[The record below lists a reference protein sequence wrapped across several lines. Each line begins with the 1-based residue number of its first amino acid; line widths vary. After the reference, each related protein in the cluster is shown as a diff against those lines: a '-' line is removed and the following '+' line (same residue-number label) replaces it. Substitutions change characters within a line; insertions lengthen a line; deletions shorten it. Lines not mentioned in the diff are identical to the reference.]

1 MCVIYSWYN
10 ASTETSKNEGLK
22 VSLIDKLF
30 EKSSWERF
38 YEYKSGL
45 KCSKRFKKELREF
58 IDSEAY
64 LEYEAAVRQMQNLP
78 LPSKAI
84 ISKMSSQKK
93 RTVYKYPYGFNMLL
107 KLLTYMT
114 LRKYDH
120 IYSSNLYSFRPG
132 VCAKDAIMT
141 ICRTRDIRNMYSYKI
156 DVSDYFNSIPVDKL
170 CRLLDETVT
179 DDDKL
184 LAFMKA
190 LLCEKKALYEN
201 EIVTEQKGIMAGTP
215 IASFYANLY
224 LKDLDEYFRERNV
237 LYARYSDDIIVFA
250 DKEENIIEYKNTIL
264 EHLKDKGLTV
274 NPDKEVF
281 ASAEEG
287 FTFLGVEVRNGNID
301 IAPASVTKLKQ
312 KMRRKA
318 RALDRW
324 RHREGIDGTK
334 AAAAFIRIFNH
345 KLLEVNEDSDL
356 TWSLWFFPVIT
367 TPKSLHEID
376 LYAQEL
382 LRFLI
387 SGKHTKARFNV
398 RYEDLKEL
406 GYKSLVNE
414 YYSFKPS

>member
-1 MCVIYSWYN
+1 M
-10 ASTETSKNEGLK
+10 
-22 VSLIDKLF
+22 SLIDKLF

-58 IDSEAY
+58 IDGGAY
-64 LEYEAAVRQMQNLP
+64 LEYEQAVRQMENLP
-78 LPSKAI
+78 LPSKAV

-120 IYSSNLYSFRPG
+120 IYTNNLYSFRPG
-132 VCAKDAIMT
+132 VCAKDAIIT
-141 ICRTRDIRNMYSYKI
+141 ICRIRDIRNMYSYKI

-170 CRLLDETVT
+170 CKILDETVT
-179 DDDKL
+179 DDDRL

-190 LLCEKKALYEN
+190 LLCEEKVLYEK

-224 LKDLDEYFRERNV
+224 LKDLDEHFKDRGV

-250 DKEENIIEYKNTIL
+250 HTEDELNEYKNVIL
-264 EHLKDKGLTV
+264 DHLNKKGLKV
-274 NPDKEVF
+274 NQDKEVF
-281 ASAEEG
+281 ATPDDG
-287 FTFLGVEVRNGNID
+287 FTFLGVEVKSGDID

-324 RHREGIDGTK
+324 RRREGLDGSK

-376 LYAQEL
+376 LYAQDL

-387 SGKHTKARFNV
+387 SGTHTKSRFNV
-398 RYEDLKEL
+398 RYEDLKAL
-406 GYKSLVNE
+406 GYRSLVNE
-414 YYSFKPS
+414 YYGQ

>member
-1 MCVIYSWYN
+1 M
-10 ASTETSKNEGLK
+10 
-22 VSLIDKLF
+22 SLIDKLF
-30 EKSSWERF
+30 EKNSWERF
-38 YEYKSGL
+38 YEYKLGL
-45 KCSKRFKKELREF
+45 KCSKRFKKELRDF
-58 IDSEAY
+58 IDNGTY
-64 LEYEAAVRQMQNLP
+64 LEYKDAILNLTGLP
-78 LPSKAI
+78 LPSKSV

-93 RTVYKYPYGFNMLL
+93 RTVYKYPYNFNMVL
-107 KLLTYMT
+107 KLLTYLT

-120 IYSSNLYSFRPG
+120 IYSNNLYSFRPG

-141 ICRTRDIRNMYSYKI
+141 ICRTKDIRSMYSYKI
-156 DVSDYFNSIPVDKL
+156 DVSDYFNSIPVGNMCEALEKNI
-170 CRLLDETVT
+170 T
-179 DDDKL
+179 DDDEL
-184 LAFMKA
+184 LMFMKT
-190 LLCEKKALYEN
+190 LLKEEKVISGEDV
-201 EIVTEQKGIMAGTP
+201 ITEPKGIMAGTP

-224 LKDLDEYFRERNV
+224 LKDLDEHFRGKGV

-250 DKEENIIEYKNTIL
+250 KTEDEIAIHKKVILDKLAE
-264 EHLKDKGLTV
+264 KGLTV

-281 ASAEEG
+281 ASPEDG
-287 FTFLGVEVRNGNID
+287 FTFLGVEVKNGEID
-301 IAPASVTKLKQ
+301 IAHASVTKLKQ

-324 RHREGIDGTK
+324 YHREGLDGTR

-367 TPKSLHEID
+367 TSKGLHEIE

-406 GYKSLVNE
+406 GYISLVNE
-414 YYSFKPS
+414 FYSFKPS

>member
-1 MCVIYSWYN
+1 M
-10 ASTETSKNEGLK
+10 
-22 VSLIDKLF
+22 SLIDKLF

-45 KCSKRFKKELREF
+45 KCSKRFKKELRDF
-58 IDSEAY
+58 IDGGAY
-64 LEYEAAVRQMQNLP
+64 LEYHTAAEQLEDLP
-78 LPSKAI
+78 LPSKAV
-84 ISKMSSQKK
+84 ISKMSSRKK

-120 IYSSNLYSFRPG
+120 IYSGNLYSFRPG

-141 ICRTRDIRNMYSYKI
+141 ICRTKEIRSMYSYKI

-170 CRLLDETVT
+170 CGLLDGTIT
-179 DDDKL
+179 DDERL

-190 LLCEKKALYEN
+190 LLCEKKAIYEN
-201 EIVTEQKGIMAGTP
+201 KTVTEQKGIMAGTP

-224 LKDLDEYFRERNV
+224 LKDLDEYFKQKGV

-250 DKEENIIEYKNTIL
+250 RTEEEITEYKNVIL
-264 EHLKDKGLTV
+264 DHLKEKGLKV

-281 ASAEEG
+281 ASPEDG
-287 FTFLGVEVRNGNID
+287 FTFLGVEVRNGDID
-301 IAPASVTKLKQ
+301 IAPASVTKLKK

-324 RHREGIDGTK
+324 RRREGLDGTK

-376 LYAQEL
+376 LYAQDL

-387 SGKHTKARFNV
+387 SGTHTKSRFNV
-398 RYEDLKEL
+398 RYEDLKAL
-406 GYKSLVNE
+406 GYRSLVNE
-414 YYSFKPS
+414 YYGQ

>member
-1 MCVIYSWYN
+1 M
-10 ASTETSKNEGLK
+10 T
-22 VSLIDKLF
+22 D
-30 EKSSWERF
+30 
-38 YEYKSGL
+38 
-45 KCSKRFKKELREF
+45 
-58 IDSEAY
+58 
-64 LEYEAAVRQMQNLP
+64 LP
-78 LPSKAI
+78 LPSKAV

-93 RTVYKYPYGFNMLL
+93 RTVYKYPYDFNMVL
-107 KLLTYMT
+107 KLLTYLT

-120 IYSSNLYSFRPG
+120 IYSNNLYSFRPG

-141 ICRTRDIRNMYSYKI
+141 ICHTKNIKSMYSYKI
-156 DVSDYFNSIPVDKL
+156 DVSDYFNSIPVGQMCTALEK
-170 CRLLDETVT
+170 TIT
-179 DDDKL
+179 DDPKL
-184 LAFMKA
+184 LEFMRS
-190 LLCEKKALYEN
+190 LLSEERAVCGSE
-201 EIVTEQKGIMAGTP
+201 EICEQKGIMAGTP

-224 LKDLDEYFRERNV
+224 LKDLDEHFKEQGV

-250 DKEENIIEYKNTIL
+250 RTEEEIIEYKNVIL
-264 EHLKDKGLTV
+264 NFLKDKGLTV
-274 NPDKEVF
+274 NPDKEVY
-281 ASAEEG
+281 ASPEDG
-287 FTFLGVEVRNGNID
+287 FTFLGVEVKNGDID

-324 RHREGIDGTK
+324 YHREGLEGTK

-387 SGKHTKARFNV
+387 SGKHTKARYNV
-398 RYEDLKEL
+398 RYEELKEL
-406 GYKSLVNE
+406 GYISLVNE
-414 YYSFKPS
+414 YYDFKPS

>member
-1 MCVIYSWYN
+1 M
-10 ASTETSKNEGLK
+10 
-22 VSLIDKLF
+22 SLIDNLF
-30 EKSSWERF
+30 EKSYWERF

-58 IDSEAY
+58 VDSEAY
-64 LEYEAAVRQMQNLP
+64 LEYEQSVKSLTDLP
-78 LPSKAI
+78 LPSKSI

-93 RTVYKYPYGFNMLL
+93 RTVYKYPYNFNMLL
-107 KLLTYMT
+107 KLLTYLT
-114 LRKYDH
+114 LRKYNH
-120 IYSSNLYSFRPG
+120 IYTSNLYSFRPG
-132 VCAKDAIMT
+132 VCAKDAIMA
-141 ICRTRDIRNMYSYKI
+141 ICRTKDIRKMYSYKI
-156 DVSDYFNSIPVDKL
+156 DVSDYFNSIPVEKICL
-170 CRLLDETVT
+170 ELEKNIT

-184 LAFMKA
+184 LSFMKT
-190 LLCEKKALYEN
+190 LLREERVISEGKIIE
-201 EIVTEQKGIMAGTP
+201 EQKGIMAGTP

-224 LKDLDEYFRERNV
+224 LKDLDKYFKDKRV

-250 DKEENIIEYKNTIL
+250 KSESEIREYQETIL
-264 EHLKDKGLTV
+264 EFLKNRGLTV
-274 NPDKEVF
+274 NPSKEVF
-281 ASAEEG
+281 ASPEDG
-287 FTFLGVEVRNGNID
+287 FTFLGVQVKDGDID

-324 RHREGIDGTK
+324 RRREGIDSTK

-367 TPKSLHEID
+367 TSKSLHEID

-387 SGKHTKARFNV
+387 SGTHTKSRFNV
-398 RYEDLKEL
+398 RYEDLKSL
-406 GYKSLVNE
+406 GYRSLVNE
-414 YYSFKPS
+414 YYKDNQE

>member
-1 MCVIYSWYN
+1 M
-10 ASTETSKNEGLK
+10 
-22 VSLIDKLF
+22 SLIDKLF
-30 EKSSWERF
+30 DKSSWERF
-38 YEYKSGL
+38 YEYKDGL
-45 KCSKRFKKELREF
+45 RCSKRFKKELREF

-64 LEYEAAVRQMQNLP
+64 MEYEHQIRTLTDLP
-78 LPSKAI
+78 LPSKAV

-93 RTVYKYPYGFNMLL
+93 RTVYKYPYNFNMVL
-107 KLLTYMT
+107 KLLTYLT

-120 IYSSNLYSFRPG
+120 IYTSSLYSFRPG
-132 VCAKDAIMT
+132 VCAKDAIMAIFHT
-141 ICRTRDIRNMYSYKI
+141 KNIRNMYSYKI
-156 DVSDYFNSIPVDKL
+156 DVSDYFNSIPVDKM
-170 CRLLDETVT
+170 CDALDKTVT

-190 LLCEKKALYEN
+190 LLKEERVKSGEVM
-201 EIVTEQKGIMAGTP
+201 ITEQKGIMAGTP

-224 LKDLDEYFRERNV
+224 LKELDEHFKEQGV

-250 DKEENIIEYKNTIL
+250 HTEDELKVYKNTIL
-264 EHLKDKGLTV
+264 EHLQNKGLTV
-274 NPDKEVF
+274 NPAKEVT
-281 ASAEEG
+281 ATPEDG
-287 FTFLGVEVRNGNID
+287 FTFLGVQVKNGDID

-324 RHREGIDGTK
+324 YHREGLDGTK

-367 TPKSLHEID
+367 TTRSLHEID
-376 LYAQEL
+376 LYAQDL

-406 GYKSLVNE
+406 GYRSLVNE
-414 YYSFKPS
+414 YYQP

>member
-1 MCVIYSWYN
+1 M
-10 ASTETSKNEGLK
+10 
-22 VSLIDKLF
+22 SLIDKLF

-45 KCSKRFKKELREF
+45 RCSKRFKKELREF

-64 LEYEAAVRQMQNLP
+64 LAYSDAVNSCSGLP
-78 LPSKAI
+78 LPTKSI

-93 RTVYKYPYGFNMLL
+93 RTVYKYPYEFNMVL
-107 KLLTYMT
+107 KLLTYLT

-120 IYSSNLYSFRPG
+120 IYSPNLYSFRPG
-132 VCAKDAIMT
+132 ICAKDAINA
-141 ICRTRDIRNMYSYKI
+141 ISRTKDLHSLYSYKI
-156 DVSDYFNSIPVDKL
+156 DVSDYFNSIPVDKI
-170 CRLLDETVT
+170 CDILDDTIT

-184 LAFMKA
+184 LIFMKT
-190 LLCEKKALYEN
+190 LLREEKVISGGDIIRER
-201 EIVTEQKGIMAGTP
+201 KGIMAGTP
-215 IASFYANLY
+215 IASFYADLY
-224 LKDLDEYFRERNV
+224 LKDLDEWFYKRGII
-237 LYARYSDDIIVFA
+237 YARYSDDIIVFA
-250 DKEENIIEYKNTIL
+250 KDKEKINAYKKVIL
-264 EHLKDKGLTV
+264 DHLNEKDLTV

-281 ASAEEG
+281 GRPEDG
-287 FTFLGVEVRNGNID
+287 FTFLGIEVRNGEID
-301 IAPASVTKLKQ
+301 IAPASVVKLKQ

-324 RHREGIDGTK
+324 RRRENLDGTK

-367 TPKSLHEID
+367 TSKGLHEID

-387 SGKHTKARFNV
+387 SGTHTKSRYNV
-398 RYEDLKEL
+398 RYEDLKAL
-406 GYKSLVNE
+406 GYRSLVNE
-414 YYSFKPS
+414 YYSFEKSC